1 MSKFILVSGKVV
13 DIPLATIEQALNL
26 YQAVAS
32 ECKHANLDL
41 KIEDDT
47 TVWQLL
53 DKNTEALLNI
63 VSSSTVLE
71 AIKDCST
78 KVLYDKQHFSI
89 QLFGKEDYRGDFFPV
104 LELIALENLRP
115 FFPMYH
121 TVFNVISSRLL
132 KS

>member
-1 MSKFILVSGKVV
+1 MSKFILASGKVV

-26 YQAVAS
+26 YQVVAN

-41 KIEDDT
+41 KIDDDT

-53 DKNTEALLNI
+53 NKNTEALLNI
-63 VSSSTVLE
+63 VSSTAVLE
-71 AIKDCST
+71 AIQECCA

-89 QLFGKEDYRGDFFPV
+89 QLFEKEDYRGDFFPM

-115 FFPMYH
+115 FFPVYH
-121 TVFNVISSRLL
+121 TVFDVISSRLL
-132 KS
+132 KN